1 MGFGVHC
8 ACVIIY
14 VYLSRIYRELALQAL
29 HNSRLSSTTDVP
41 IVKDLPPN
49 MCPTLDPMATVIHPL
64 PPFLPTCAG
73 PLGHLKHTTLDIQVT
88 ECSSK
93 VLLDRLKNPAAF

>member
-1 MGFGVHC
+1 MGLGVHC
-8 ACVIIY
+8 ACVLIY
-14 VYLSRIYRELALQAL
+14 VYLLCIYRELELQAL

-49 MCPTLDPMATVIHPL
+49 MCTTLDLMATVLHPL
-64 PPFLPTCAG
+64 PPFLPTCAR
-73 PLGHLKHTTLDIQVT
+73 PLDEFQHTALDIQVT

-93 VLLDRLKNPAAF
+93 ILLDRLKNPAAF